1 MFKLIFLTLLAF
13 VTVLVVFGDGEG
25 RRVEARAPEP
35 AAATAEEA
43 ESEAEAE
50 ERAQEEAEE
59 AAEESAAAVE
69 QTPEQQPQFA
79 GPDLR
84 PSPEFAGQEPEED
97 LASAPT
103 DTLYV
108 TGNSVNFR
116 AGPSTS
122 NEVVGRLTRGQMV
135 TAIGDRTGDW
145 IELRDGQGRTGFMS
159 AQFLSAERP

>member
-13 VTVLVVFGDGEG
+13 VVVLTVFGDGEG
-25 RRVEARAPEP
+25 RRVAQPEP
-35 AAATAEEA
+35 QAAAASTPDPD
-43 ESEAEAE
+43 SPDAEAAAE
-50 ERAQEEAEE
+50 AAAER

-69 QTPEQQPQFA
+69 QTPEQQPKFA

-84 PSPEFAGQEPEED
+84 PSPEFAGQEPQETLSD
-97 LASAPT
+97 APT

-108 TGNSVNFR
+108 TGNTVNFR

-122 NEVVGRLTRGQMV
+122 DQVVGRLSRGQMV
-135 TAIGDRTGDW
+135 TAIGTRDGDW

-159 AQFLSAERP
+159 AQFLSASRP